1 MIRGIARLTT
11 TGSCRLA
18 TGENMEVIRVVVNGA
33 LGRMG
38 QEVIRA
44 VVREPE
50 LKVVGAAEK
59 NVTQKYLP
67 LADTLELVP
76 FSSDLESLLTNCNPH
91 VLVDFTMAEVA
102 MKAAR
107 LATKR
112 KVNLIIGT
120 TGLSEEDL
128 AEIDQLC
135 RENGVG
141 AVVTPNFSLGAVL
154 LMHLARI
161 AARFFDHAE
170 ILEMHHDK
178 KIDAPSG
185 TAVNTARGMLEGR
198 GKSFIFPKTER
209 ETIPG
214 TRGGQIQGIA
224 IHSLRLPGFMAGQEV
239 ILAKAGETLS
249 IRHEAISRES
259 YMPGVILAVKEV
271 RNRKGLIHGL
281 DALLNL

>member
-1 MIRGIARLTT
+1 
-11 TGSCRLA
+11 
-18 TGENMEVIRVVVNGA
+18 MEVIRVVVNGA

-38 QEVIRA
+38 QEVIKA

-67 LADTLELVP
+67 LADALELVP
-76 FSSDLESLLTNCNPH
+76 FSSDLESLVKSCNPH
-91 VLVDFTMAEVA
+91 VLIDFTTAEVS

-107 LATKR
+107 LATKQ
-112 KVNLIIGT
+112 KVNLVIGT
-120 TGLSEEDL
+120 TGLSEENL
-128 AEIDQLC
+128 AEIERLC
-135 RENGVG
+135 QENGVG
-141 AVVTPNFSLGAVL
+141 AVVAPNFSLGAVL
-154 LMHLARI
+154 LMHLAKI

-185 TAVNTARGMLEGR
+185 TAINTARGMLKAR
-198 GKSFIFPKTER
+198 DKSFIFPKTER
-209 ETIPG
+209 QIIEG
-214 TRGGQIQGIA
+214 TRGGQIEGIA

-239 ILAKAGETLS
+239 ILAKTGETLS
-249 IRHEAISRES
+249 LRHEIISRES

-271 RNRKGLIHGL
+271 TKRKGLVYGL

>member
-1 MIRGIARLTT
+1 MTADWQQGD
-11 TGSCRLA
+11 
-18 TGENMEVIRVVVNGA
+18 NMEVVRVVVNGA

-38 QEVIRA
+38 QEVIKA

-50 LKVVGAAEK
+50 LKLVGAAGK

-67 LADTLELVP
+67 LTHDFVP
-76 FSSDLESLLTNCNPH
+76 FSSDLESLLKGCNAH
-91 VLVDFTMAEVA
+91 VLIDFTTAEA
-102 MKAAR
+102 SIRAAR
-107 LATKR
+107 VATKQQ
-112 KVNLIIGT
+112 VNLVIGT
-120 TGLSEEDL
+120 TGLSEENL
-128 AEIDQLC
+128 AEIEQLC
-135 RENGVG
+135 QENGVG
-141 AVVTPNFSLGAVL
+141 AVVAPNFSLGAVV
-154 LMHLARI
+154 LMHLAKI
-161 AARFFDHAE
+161 AARFFEHAE

-185 TAVNTARGMLEGR
+185 TAINTAKGMLEAR

-209 ETIPG
+209 EIVAG

-239 ILAKAGETLS
+239 ILSKAGETLS
-249 IRHEAISRES
+249 LRHEIISRES

-271 RNRKGLIHGL
+271 TNRKGLVYGL